1 MTAVRSERYMTTRR
15 SFFAAVAGGGLGAL
29 VAACTAGAHTAADS
43 GTSVDAPTPAGTNAK
58 KAV

>member
-15 SFFAAVAGGGLGAL
+15 SLLAAVAGGGLGAL
-29 VAACTAGAHTAADS
+29 VAACTAGARTAADS
-43 GTSVDAPTPAGTNAK
+43 GTGVDAPSPAGPTAK